1 MSNCMTL
8 WRFSEELNMSNLS
21 NSILLSYNLLLVVF
35 EFENDGLNVLA
46 LALPLLDALLGVGVE
61 VLLLLVLES
70 LVVHGL
76 MLIVDKVLLS
86 LDILFF
92 LLLLEVVG

>member
-1 MSNCMTL
+1 MSRVAGPSCSDDT
-8 WRFSEELNMSNLS
+8 
-21 NSILLSYNLLLVVF
+21 LLVVL
-35 EFENDGLNVLA
+35 ELHDERLDVLA
-46 LALPLLDALLGVGVE
+46 LSLPLLDALLGVGVE